1 MAPNRLESENNE
13 DENTSYKLHYNY
25 ILKCIIDIKCDSFD
39 SSYEITV
46 PLLTLELIRFIR
58 WFIRNIVLVY
68 ESSIFTI
75 TFINM

>member
-39 SSYEITV
+39 TSYEITV
-46 PLLTLELIRFIR
+46 PILTLELIRIMR
-58 WFIRNIVLVY
+58 LYIRNKILVY
-68 ESSIFTI
+68 V
-75 TFINM
+75 